1 MPIRDAIPADY
12 PRMAEVAAA
21 AFMEDDVYGR
31 FMFPHRR
38 QYPDDY
44 ISQWERRIKIYATMP
59 EYEHQ
64 VAVDELTGSVVAW
77 ACWER
82 IGPGA
87 AARENPLSLR
97 IKNLYATV
105 MGRLVSFFWPDRSAD
120 PEHIK
125 AFKDA
130 VPYAAHLWSGDR
142 EDAWN
147 LDILCTHP
155 DFEGKKH
162 GSSLVK
168 WGISQ
173 AEGAGICTSVIAAW
187 EKDPYYERFAFKEAG
202 RADVGPIAGVK
213 GGAVMFRDKQARD

>member
-1 MPIRDAIPADY
+1 MSIRAAIPADY

-38 QYPDDY
+38 EYPADY
-44 ISQWERRIKIYATMP
+44 TTRWERRITMYATMP
-59 EYEHQ
+59 AYEHQ
-64 VAVDELTGSVVAW
+64 VAVDAPTGSVVAW

-87 AARENPLSLR
+87 AARANPLYLR
-97 IKNLYATV
+97 IQNLYATLK
-105 MGRLVSFFWPDRSAD
+105 GRLVSYVWPDRSAD

-142 EDAWN
+142 EEAWN

-173 AEGAGICTSVIAAW
+173 AEGEGICTSVIAAW
-187 EKDPYYERFAFKEAG
+187 EKDPYYAKFGFKEVG

-213 GGAVMFRDKQARD
+213 GGAVMFRDKKARE

>member
-97 IKNLYATV
+97 K
-105 MGRLVSFFWPDRSAD
+105 SAGTGA
-120 PEHIK
+120 E
-125 AFKDA
+125 
-130 VPYAAHLWSGDR
+130 
-142 EDAWN
+142 
-147 LDILCTHP
+147 
-155 DFEGKKH
+155 
-162 GSSLVK
+162 SST
-168 WGISQ
+168 G
-173 AEGAGICTSVIAAW
+173 C
-187 EKDPYYERFAFKEAG
+187 
-202 RADVGPIAGVK
+202 
-213 GGAVMFRDKQARD
+213 

>member
-1 MPIRDAIPADY
+1 MLIRPAIPNDY

-38 QYPDDY
+38 EFPADY
-44 ISQWERRIKIYATMP
+44 ITQWERRIKMYATKP
-59 EYEHQ
+59 EYEHL
-64 VAVDELTGSVVAW
+64 VVLDGSTGSIAAW

-87 AARENPLSLR
+87 TARANPLSLR
-97 IKNLYATV
+97 INHLYATV
-105 MGRLVSFFWPDRSAD
+105 INRVACFFWPDRSAD
-120 PEHIK
+120 PENIK

-130 VPYAAHLWSGDR
+130 VPYAEHLWSGDR
-142 EDAWN
+142 EEAWN

-155 DFEGKKH
+155 DFEGQKY

-173 AEGAGICTSVIAAW
+173 SAIEGICTSVIAAW
-187 EKDPYYERFAFKEAG
+187 EKDPYYARFGFKEVG

-213 GGAVMFRDKQARD
+213 GGAVMFRDKKPRV